1 MAEHRLIAAYRDDL
15 LAHLPAHLADEV
27 SDGLADAH
35 DKYIGQGLN
44 PDQAASAA
52 IAEFGNAGVVAEAFR
67 RACPAWRV
75 ARALIMTGPL
85 VGGCW
90 AAALIADRA
99 WQWPIP
105 IAVRLLVGVILAG
118 SVLLLVASALARR
131 YQQVCRAGLAGCLGL
146 AALDVCVITTAV
158 LLAPSRQWWLVVA
171 TSASALR
178 LAFVA
183 GGMRRLLSQPGV
195 QR

>member
-15 LAHLPAHLADEV
+15 LARLPSHLADEV
-27 SDGLADAH
+27 ADGLADAH

-52 IAEFGNAGVVAEAFR
+52 IAEFGNAGLVAEAFR
-67 RACPAWRV
+67 RACLAWRV
-75 ARALIMTGPL
+75 ARALIITGPL

-99 WQWPIP
+99 WEWPIP
-105 IAVRLLVGVILAG
+105 IAVRFMVGVVLAG

-131 YQQVCRAGLAGCLGL
+131 YQQVRRAGLAGCLGL
-146 AALDVCVITTAV
+146 AVLDVCVITTAV
-158 LLAPSRQWWLVVA
+158 LLAPSLRWLLVVA
-171 TSASALR
+171 VCASAVR
-178 LAFVA
+178 LTVVV
-183 GGMRRLLSQPGV
+183 GGLHRLVSQPGI
-195 QR
+195 

>member
-1 MAEHRLIAAYRDDL
+1 VAEHGLIAAYREDL
-15 LAHLPAHLADEV
+15 LARLPSHLADEV

-52 IAEFGNAGVVAEAFR
+52 VAEFGNVGVVAEAFR

-75 ARALIMTGPL
+75 ARALIATGPV

-90 AAALIADRA
+90 AAALIADNA
-99 WQWPIP
+99 WDWPIP
-105 IAVRLLVGVILAG
+105 VAVRVLVGVILAG
-118 SVLLLVASALARR
+118 SVLLLVASVRARR
-131 YQQVCRAGLAGCLGL
+131 YQRVRRAGLAGCLGL

-158 LLAPSRQWWLVVA
+158 LLAPSLRWLLVVA
-171 TSASALR
+171 VCFSVVR
-178 LAFVA
+178 LTFVA
-183 GGMRRLLSQPGV
+183 GRVPLLVSRPGI
-195 QR
+195 